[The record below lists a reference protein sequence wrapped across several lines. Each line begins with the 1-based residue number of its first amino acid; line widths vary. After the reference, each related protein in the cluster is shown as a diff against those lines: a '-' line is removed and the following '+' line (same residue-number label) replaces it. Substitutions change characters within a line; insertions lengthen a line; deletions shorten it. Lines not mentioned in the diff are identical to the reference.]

1 MIRRNATVKILHTGD
16 LHLDSAFSS
25 LSISESESA
34 REESRKTFKKMMDYA
49 KENSYDMVL
58 ISGDVFD
65 AKYITTATR
74 ELVKKCF
81 SEVGCPVIIAPGN
94 HDPYPTIP
102 LYREGELS
110 DNVYIFSSEEMQVFD
125 FDELGVSVCGYAFMS
140 ERMNVSPLESF
151 TRPETDN
158 TLIFCAHA
166 DISSPTSKYAPISA
180 RLIDAFG
187 FTYAALGHIHNPP
200 EIASRDTLI
209 RYCGFPTGRSYD
221 ELGDGGALSVTVEDN
236 EATAER
242 IVFSSHRFLED
253 TLDISDSESAYDIEN
268 KIKEYAKAAGYGDDT
283 SLCLTLTGSVS
294 FELVIDTEALSETKT
309 GLRALKIKND
319 TLPVLSG
326 EGLEKDITLRG
337 ELYRTLLPKLES
349 DDPTE
354 RRTAAA
360 ALRIG
365 LFAIDG
371 KNLSDLVSVD

>member
-1 MIRRNATVKILHTGD
+1 MVKILHTGD

-25 LSISESESA
+25 LSISESENA

-58 ISGDVFD
+58 ISGDLFD

-81 SEVGCPVIIAPGN
+81 ADVGCPVIIAPGN
-94 HDPYPTIP
+94 HDPYPTVP

-151 TRPETDN
+151 TRPDTDN
-158 TLIFCAHA
+158 TLILCAHA
-166 DISSPTSKYAPISA
+166 DVASPTSKYAPISA
-180 RLIDAFG
+180 RLIDSFDFA
-187 FTYAALGHIHNPP
+187 YAALGHIHNPP
-200 EIASRDTLI
+200 EITSRNTLI
-209 RYCGFPTGRSYD
+209 RYCGFPTGRSFD
-221 ELGDGGALSVTVEDN
+221 ELGDGGALSVTIEDN

-242 IVFSSHRFLED
+242 IIFSSHRFLED
-253 TLDISDSESAYDIEN
+253 TLDISDAETASEIES
-268 KIKEYAKAAGYGDDT
+268 KITEYAREAEYGEDT
-283 SLCLTLTGSVS
+283 SLSLTLTGSVS
-294 FELVIDTEALSETKT
+294 FELVIDTEELSKTKT
-309 GLRALKIKND
+309 ALRTLKIKND

-326 EGLEKDITLRG
+326 ESLAKDITLRG

-349 DDPTE
+349 EDPAE

-371 KNLSDLVSVD
+371 KNLSDIISVD